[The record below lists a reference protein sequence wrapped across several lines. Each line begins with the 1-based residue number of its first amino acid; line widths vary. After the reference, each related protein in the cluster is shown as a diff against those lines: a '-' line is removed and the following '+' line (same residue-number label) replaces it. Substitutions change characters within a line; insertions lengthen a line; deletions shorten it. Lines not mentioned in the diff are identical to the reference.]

1 MGGKNL
7 YHMTSSTMVLTG
19 HLKENKNWDPHGN
32 KYREE
37 QNNLD
42 QKSKASLTKLPQS
55 VIK

>member
-1 MGGKNL
+1 
-7 YHMTSSTMVLTG
+7 MTSSTMVLTG